1 MKSDKMQDKTEDR
14 ILSDFHL
21 YMWEKYPELRR
32 LCFHPNNEAN
42 LGPIV
47 GAINKAKGVV
57 AGVADYIMLIPNQTH
72 HGLCIEFK
80 RTKETQSDKQIDFEA
95 KVVGQGY
102 KYELAYS
109 TEEAIKIWEEYRS

>member
-1 MKSDKMQDKTEDR
+1 
-14 ILSDFHL
+14 
-21 YMWEKYPELRR
+21 MWAEFPQYRR

-57 AGVADYIMLIPNQTH
+57 AGVADYIMLVPAKQW

-80 RTKETQSDKQIDFEA
+80 KPKEKQSDKQKDFAA
-95 KVVGQGY
+95 KAVEQGY
-102 KYELAYS
+102 RYEVAFS
-109 TEEAIKIWEEYRS
+109 TEQAIEIWQEYHN

>member
-1 MKSDKMQDKTEDR
+1 MDKTEDR

-21 YMWEKYPELRR
+21 YMWAEFPQYRR

-57 AGVADYIMLIPNQTH
+57 AGVADYIMLVPAKQW

-80 RTKETQSDKQIDFEA
+80 KPKEKQSDKQLDFAA
-95 KVVGQGY
+95 KAVGQGY
-102 KYELAYS
+102 RYEVAFS
-109 TEEAIKIWEEYRS
+109 TEQAIEIWQEYHN

>member
-1 MKSDKMQDKTEDR
+1 MDKSEDR

-21 YMWEKYPELRR
+21 WMWDTHPEFRR

-42 LGPIV
+42 LGPLV

-57 AGVADYIMLIPNQTH
+57 AGVADYIMLVPNGSC

-80 RTKETQSDKQIDFEA
+80 KVGEKQSDKQIDFET
-95 KVVGQGY
+95 KVRSVGFR
-102 KYELAYS
+102 YEVAYS
-109 TEEAIKIWEEYRS
+109 TEQAIEIWQEYHN